1 MAHRMCLKAP
11 YDSRVEI
18 PLKRRL
24 VFVIDMHEVSAKYLR
39 IRIINYEICLLRFN
53 VGIFVMTVE
62 TDPVMSHIRT
72 NRASSSTET
81 NL

>member
-1 MAHRMCLKAP
+1 M
-11 YDSRVEI
+11 I
-18 PLKRRL
+18 PLKSRL

-62 TDPVMSHIRT
+62 TMSPQCLRSEGIVP
-72 NRASSSTET
+72 AVAGK
-81 NL
+81 